1 MSYMPHVPCCE
12 HEFGHPA
19 IASGASA
26 AAIVSIAVVFI
37 VGEQRST
44 VANVNAKAPQH
55 TRDPLNGDREKRRP
69 ARPRPRVKHY
79 FFIFFVRT

>member
-44 VANVNAKAPQH
+44 VANVNAQGAAA
-55 TRDPLNGDREKRRP
+55 RERSAERRP
-69 ARPRPRVKHY
+69 GKTVGPPGSSPGKAY
-79 FFIFFVRT
+79 FYW